1 MKHRKL
7 AKAAAVGLSVTMMTT
22 GGSLNVLANN
32 VANEPQEV
40 QQGSVLLQNNRL
52 PAPLLITEMV
62 PNTDNMGDSDAYE
75 YFEITNVSGR
85 EINLEDYDIVYFN
98 GSTKTIWDT
107 DVTRLPAGETI
118 LVWVKNGGNQTLT
131 KEDFYK
137 FYGIPTDTLVAETQ
151 CGGMSNSGTRSMT
164 IATKTGKDLCTVTY
178 SAADSDGG
186 KLDVA
191 EAIVFS
197 YEGDQITVSYNN
209 EPTPLA
215 VSSVVGEF
223 TAPAQVDAPSVTAA
237 SNAVLN
243 QNESLMVSIGSTN
256 LDKDNIVSASIAVVG
271 GGTYSMTYNESGKLT
286 GEIPFGDV
294 KDLPSFQ
301 YTVTVFDGTNTAVS
315 QPKTVTISQEGAQV
329 DATKA
334 PALVVT
340 ELAPDTSNTNGA
352 DAYEFIELYNNSNRD
367 IDLKDYRLYY
377 YYPSNGNNTLWWNT
391 AESKILK
398 SGETLVFWVK
408 NNGNTALT
416 IDDFNAEYDT
426 SFTQD
431 QLIEISCGGMANSGA
446 RGMRICSNVGDQL
459 DIILYNETDV
469 DDTDPNS
476 SISFQNQYVD
486 GAFTSVLVNN
496 RATPT
501 PGVVTDE
508 EMPYYQAQLVEP
520 ECPVITDN
528 TPASFNNATE
538 SLSFSVDA
546 TSEGGTIKTVT
557 LYTMY
562 EGQSEYEVSNLERS
576 GENTFTKT
584 LSNIDLLNKKSF
596 TYYFAVSDGFNTV
609 STDSKTIQNEDAA
622 QINADFNLQEGSVIG
637 GSTQVI
643 AYGDTLV
650 LDGQDVSGEA
660 EQSIN
665 GNAKFVFD
673 ASQTDAFFKNAATV
687 NGDVIGVFNEGTY
700 ESWRT
705 YIFDVNA
712 SHFDVD
718 SKTITVELHAGNKAN
733 VLEHNIEN
741 NDDFVVKNLRMVLPS
756 GKTLYPTSYEAKNGL
771 GAVEHP
777 NMDDV
782 EKKPLTVDSQ
792 ETEIK
797 MGDGT
802 SKCEIVYANFTLSAE
817 DFDAVRYLWDTTQV
831 QDGAHSV
838 SNGSEQIS
846 VTVDNTAPV
855 ITTNMEEGKEY
866 HQGTITV
873 SAQDAISSQ
882 VNTVVLLDGKTISTP
897 YDFRSVE
904 MTAGNHTLS
913 ITARDELGNTSTKE
927 VTFAT
932 PEESADIDSVILPE
946 NGATVGADPTLS
958 ITATDPSGDLMDVT
972 FKQGERYQ
980 LGDSSV
986 SVNQGVSDTAGAEK
1000 DSFQADSG
1008 DGFPYECFS
1017 IDVSDNVN
1025 ENAFVDV
1032 TWTGTSNNLK
1042 TYLYVYNTATAGW
1055 DKIEAAQTVEGDT
1068 MTLKG
1073 AVSLKDHLVDGAVK
1087 VMVQNGEGYTPAQ
1100 YAPGAQGQAVT
1111 TSNVDDT
1118 PREDYD
1124 FTFAIESDTQYYN
1137 EDYDGNPDQGNDGQY
1152 QYQLDIHDW
1161 VIANRERMNIQY
1173 LFHDGD
1179 IIDDEPNIKEW
1190 EQADAA
1196 YQMLDNAGVPYGI
1209 LAGNHDVGGLRED
1222 YGNYSTYF
1230 GESRY
1235 NHNAWYGGSYQ
1246 DNRGHYDLIT
1256 VDGIDFIMLYMGWG
1270 IGDEEI
1276 QWMNDVLAQY
1286 PERKAILN
1294 FHEYLLASG
1303 GLGEEPQ
1310 RIYDEVVSKN
1320 ENVCLVLSGH
1330 YHNAYS
1336 RVDTFTNADGSER
1349 KVYSLLFDYQGLP
1362 EGGMGYMRLMH
1373 FDLDGQKVIFR
1384 TYSPSLDD
1392 YDAKAS
1398 AVENEGNDYVVPDAN
1413 INGEET
1419 FEISFADLGIVPQT
1433 KTLSTS
1439 SLDVNVYGDQIIGS
1453 VEDVKSGESA
1463 SVVWKNAPQGLQGW
1477 YAEVT
1482 DQYGG
1487 LSRTPVQYLTV
1498 ETDTDAP
1505 VLTLPDQNTI
1515 LVGETFD
1522 AMEGVTATDL
1532 QDGDLTQA
1540 IRVTGTVN
1548 TGVAGTYELTY
1559 TVTDRAGNTT
1569 TETRV
1574 ITVKVP
1580 DTSDPGTTDPG
1591 QGGDSGNQG
1600 GDGGDQGNSRPD
1612 GSQDNDGGNQSTG
1625 QPGDNQGNENNSQ
1638 SDASSGDKDADSVP
1652 TGETSRLGFFWV
1664 SAILSAVLGV
1674 FGLLKRKKETEE

>member
-1 MKHRKL
+1 
-7 AKAAAVGLSVTMMTT
+7 
-22 GGSLNVLANN
+22 
-32 VANEPQEV
+32 
-40 QQGSVLLQNNRL
+40 
-52 PAPLLITEMV
+52 
-62 PNTDNMGDSDAYE
+62 
-75 YFEITNVSGR
+75 
-85 EINLEDYDIVYFN
+85 
-98 GSTKTIWDT
+98 
-107 DVTRLPAGETI
+107 
-118 LVWVKNGGNQTLT
+118 
-131 KEDFYK
+131 
-137 FYGIPTDTLVAETQ
+137 
-151 CGGMSNSGTRSMT
+151 
-164 IATKTGKDLCTVTY
+164 
-178 SAADSDGG
+178 
-186 KLDVA
+186 
-191 EAIVFS
+191 
-197 YEGDQITVSYNN
+197 
-209 EPTPLA
+209 
-215 VSSVVGEF
+215 
-223 TAPAQVDAPSVTAA
+223 
-237 SNAVLN
+237 
-243 QNESLMVSIGSTN
+243 
-256 LDKDNIVSASIAVVG
+256 
-271 GGTYSMTYNESGKLT
+271 MTYNESGKLT

-315 QPKTVTISQEGAQV
+315 QLKTVTISQERAQV

-352 DAYEFIELYNNSNRD
+352 DAYEFIELYNNSDRD

-398 SGETLVFWVK
+398 SGKTLVFWVK
-408 NNGNTALT
+408 NNGNTALS
-416 IDDFNAEYDT
+416 IDDFNAKYDT

-459 DIILYNETDV
+459 DIILYNETDA
-469 DDTDPNS
+469 DDTDPNR
-476 SISFQNQYVD
+476 SISFQNRYVD

-501 PGVVTDE
+501 PGVVTDK
-508 EMPYYQAQLVEP
+508 EMPYYQAKLVEP
-520 ECPVITDN
+520 EYPVITDN

-584 LSNIDLLNKKSF
+584 LNNIDLLNKKSF
-596 TYYFAVSDGFNTV
+596 TYYFAVSDGFHTVNT
-609 STDSKTIQNEDAA
+609 DPKTIQNEDAA

-802 SKCEIVYANFTLSAE
+802 SKCEIVYANFTLSDE

-1398 AVENEGNDYVVPDAN
+1398 AVVNEGNDYVVPDAN